1 MRRARTRKVQRS
13 AQVTSTLLHLPDGP
27 AARTRDAKLAMVPQ
41 DFGWIH
47 EYDVQQALEA
57 SGAPSVGHSRNEAR

>member
-1 MRRARTRKVQRS
+1 
-13 AQVTSTLLHLPDGP
+13 
-27 AARTRDAKLAMVPQ
+27 VPQ

-57 SGAPSVGHSRNEAR
+57 SGAASVGHSRNETR